1 LSNICRAYGAYNDP
15 KFGAID
21 FNAGLVEVLF
31 SEMKKN
37 SGKGATFFQK
47 VEDFL
52 TKVDDETRRA
62 FRAFRNMCDG
72 SFSQDIP
79 NRQTLHRYHPYLQ
92 RPVWKMSSD
101 LVSLISTPSTENKGL
116 LSSIDP

>member
-1 LSNICRAYGAYNDP
+1 LSNICRAYGAYNDA

-52 TKVDDETRRA
+52 TKVDEETRRA
-62 FRAFRNMCDG
+62 FRVFRNMCSG
-72 SFSQDIP
+72 SSSQGIT
-79 NRQTLHRYHPYLQ
+79 NKQTLHNYLPHLQ
-92 RPVWKMSSD
+92 RTMWRMSSD
-101 LVSLISTPSTENKGL
+101 LVSLISTLSTENKGL
-116 LSSIDP
+116 LCLIVT